1 MTTHTLTRSIVHTR
15 LPLIRLP
22 KLRLRIFGILGFC
35 LILSLL
41 MFYVFQINETI
52 RGGYLIKNYLKKI
65 DRLSQ
70 ENKLLEINFAHIS
83 SLGNI
88 EDKTKELNFEKI
100 TQIKYIQILESPL
113 ATK

>member
-1 MTTHTLTRSIVHTR
+1 MTTHTLTHSISHNR
-15 LPLIRLP
+15 LTLIQFP
-22 KLRLRIFGILGFC
+22 KLRSRIFGILGFC

-52 RGGYLIKNYLKKI
+52 QGGYLIKNYLKKI

-70 ENKLLEINFAHIS
+70 ESKLLEIDFAHIS

-88 EDKTKELNFEKI
+88 EVTTKELNFEKI
-100 TQIKYIQILESPL
+100 TQIKYLQILESPL